1 MKRAIF
7 LAILASFASA
17 GFAQDSITVTSNPEL
32 TARPISALLQ
42 QLREHERIPVTYE
55 DPRYSKRSDMDEKL
69 LTFSYS
75 QRDLRNVDGAET
87 IVARM
92 LREYGRVGGLTFTV
106 VKDGPRLHV
115 VPNETFNT
123 VGERIRQDSLLDT
136 VVNVLPR
143 ERSGN
148 QLLQEICNQI
158 KERTGYRIDIGPGNP
173 GLDNYRTAIGIE
185 NLSARAAFEKVWDGA
200 SSPGSLVWDLLYD
213 PVDGSYGL
221 NFVYVGLAGAPPKKR
236 PK

>member
-1 MKRAIF
+1 MQRAIF
-7 LAILASFASA
+7 LAILASFATA

-75 QRDLRNVDGAET
+75 RRDLRSAEGAEA

-92 LREYGRVGGLTFTV
+92 LREYGGVGGVTFSV

-115 VPNETFNT
+115 VPNETFNS

-136 VVNVLPR
+136 VVNILPR

-173 GLDNYRTAIGIE
+173 GLHNYRTAIGIE

-200 SSPGSLVWDLLYD
+200 SSPGSFVWDLLYD
-213 PVDGSYGL
+213 PADGSYGL
-221 NFVYVGLAGAPPKKR
+221 NFVYLGPAGAPPKKR